1 MLVCRYLCLCRSD
14 ECVFICQCD
23 WAPRAT
29 RLITFSS
36 YCGTDMSSQTS
47 LPLGNQLSPD
57 KQELMGL
64 RISRVSKQLNNT
76 HRECVSLWLVMT
88 LIMVITCC
96 YTNVFWVKSVKILTD
111 ETHTSCIVNLRRI
124 CLSWHLFSNSV
135 SLQEDNQYCCGK
147 MSNSIFNLI
156 LISSNEFKPKILK

>member
-1 MLVCRYLCLCRSD
+1 
-14 ECVFICQCD
+14 
-23 WAPRAT
+23 
-29 RLITFSS
+29 
-36 YCGTDMSSQTS
+36 MSSQTS

-57 KQELMGL
+57 EQELMGL

-88 LIMVITCC
+88 LIMVITC

-111 ETHTSCIVNLRRI
+111 DTHTSSIVNLRRI

-135 SLQEDNQYCCGK
+135 LLQEDYQYGCGK

-156 LISSNEFKPKILK
+156 LISSNEFKRKILQ